1 MMQDQHG
8 DRTARGRRV
17 SRTGKRLRT
26 CAVLVDFEDIY
37 LTLAREEGPIE
48 DDSSGDVQALDD
60 AVEVLSNL
68 RERLRNRYNSI
79 MAIGRS
85 YADFDRVGGDAMA
98 QLQLLAFEP
107 RFMLNTG
114 GRSSANVLLSIDA
127 MEMLLTRPELDMFA
141 IVGGGREY
149 LPVVRRLRE
158 YMKRVVLVGF
168 ERATSGDLRQV
179 VGEEN
184 YIAAEMLLP
193 EASASSASTSR
204 PVSRGNGSRSS
215 YEEDEEDYDD
225 TDGEPSSEEYGRSER
240 EEAPSTEEHLEL
252 CMHELLTAYYQ
263 FGERMVW
270 LTPFLRL
277 LNDKFPYL
285 DNRGRKRLVE
295 DLQARSAIRIEKVE
309 GDPYPYSVVEI
320 NWENS
325 WVQGLDE
332 ARGNV

>member
-1 MMQDQHG
+1 
-8 DRTARGRRV
+8 
-17 SRTGKRLRT
+17 
-26 CAVLVDFEDIY
+26 
-37 LTLAREEGPIE
+37 
-48 DDSSGDVQALDD
+48 
-60 AVEVLSNL
+60 
-68 RERLRNRYNSI
+68 
-79 MAIGRS
+79 
-85 YADFDRVGGDAMA
+85 
-98 QLQLLAFEP
+98 
-107 RFMLNTG
+107 MLNTG

-168 ERATSGDLRQV
+168 ERATSGDLRSV

-193 EASASSASTSR
+193 DAQEESAAARLVSR
-204 PVSRGNGSRSS
+204 PQGNGRST
-215 YEEDEEDYDD
+215 YEDDEDDYDD
-225 TDGEPSSEEYGRSER
+225 GDSESDSRSDSYERSER
-240 EEAPSTEEHLEL
+240 DASPSTEENLEL

-295 DLQARSAIRIEKVE
+295 DLQARAAIRIEKVE

-320 NWENS
+320 NWEND

>member
-1 MMQDQHG
+1 MQDHHG
-8 DRTARGRRV
+8 ERMPHRRRV
-17 SRTGKRLRT
+17 SRTGKKLRT

-37 LTLAREEGPIE
+37 LTLAREEGPTE

-184 YIAAEMLLP
+184 YIAAEALLP
-193 EASASSASTSR
+193 DAPAALSR
-204 PVSRGNGSRSS
+204 LVPQGNGRRMDS
-215 YEEDEEDYDD
+215 EGDEEEYDE
-225 TDGEPSSEEYGRSER
+225 GEVEARSAEYERLEREPS
-240 EEAPSTEEHLEL
+240 PSTEENLEL

-277 LNDKFPYL
+277 LNDRFPYL

-295 DLQARSAIRIEKVE
+295 DLQARAAIRIEKVE

-320 NWENS
+320 NWEND

>member
-1 MMQDQHG
+1 MLQDHSE
-8 DRTARGRRV
+8 RTSRGRHV

-68 RERLRNRYNSI
+68 RERLRHRYNSV

-193 EASASSASTSR
+193 DAPPSPSPAP
-204 PVSRGNGSRSS
+204 PVPRGNGSRST
-215 YEEDEEDYDD
+215 YEENGDEYDEGN
-225 TDGEPSSEEYGRSER
+225 GEPSSEEYEHTER

-320 NWENS
+320 NWEDS

>member
-1 MMQDQHG
+1 
-8 DRTARGRRV
+8 
-17 SRTGKRLRT
+17 
-26 CAVLVDFEDIY
+26 
-37 LTLAREEGPIE
+37 
-48 DDSSGDVQALDD
+48 
-60 AVEVLSNL
+60 
-68 RERLRNRYNSI
+68 
-79 MAIGRS
+79 
-85 YADFDRVGGDAMA
+85 
-98 QLQLLAFEP
+98 
-107 RFMLNTG
+107 
-114 GRSSANVLLSIDA
+114 VLLSIDA

-193 EASASSASTSR
+193 DAPPSPAPAR
-204 PVSRGNGSRSS
+204 PVPRGNGGRSS
-215 YEEDEEDYDD
+215 YEENGDDYDEENGDA
-225 TDGEPSSEEYGRSER
+225 SSEEYEHTER